1 MSTSTTTGTTAVR
14 LAMVYVGVAESTSD
28 PIMSP
33 PLGVQL
39 LATVARRAGHDAEVF
54 DNRRPGSLLDRV
66 RAFKPTVVG
75 FSFLSIAAAEAARL
89 ADECHVAGWLT
100 VAGGIHSTVFGAELL
115 ATNGGAFDVVV
126 TGEGE
131 VAIEAV
137 CAALASGEWPTGL
150 IAGTPVAT
158 LDELPFP
165 DDFAEYGPVLS
176 DPARSH
182 RTAALQLNRGCPM
195 NCQFCEVSRDAALF
209 ELPRN
214 DRRRTTATALRD
226 IDQLV
231 TRYGTNYLVLVDSIA
246 TLNDA
251 AIAELLLGVDARWP
265 EMAVQLNSHVN
276 KIGVGFL
283 QACAQLKDR
292 ASVWIGF
299 ESGSQTILDLIKK
312 ETRAGQAER
321 IAVQILATGARLG
334 VNLLLGLPGETAATR
349 AETMAFAEG
358 LKAAETY
365 ADQVML
371 NPNVF
376 NPLPGS
382 PLFAPMVRDGR
393 RRQASGPL
401 GDYRVRTI
409 DDLEAGDVPLHGV
422 DYSPVI
428 AEYRALWALRGRLAD
443 PQYRPWVEAGS

>member
-1 MSTSTTTGTTAVR
+1 MTGTTGVR
-14 LAMVYVGVAESTSD
+14 LAMVYVGVSESTTD

-39 LATVARRAGHDAEVF
+39 LATVARRAGHEAELF
-54 DNRRPGSLLDRV
+54 DNRRPGAVLDRIG
-66 RAFKPTVVG
+66 AFKPTVVG
-75 FSFLSIAAAEAARL
+75 FSFLSIAAAEAGRL
-89 ADECHVAGWLT
+89 AGACHAAGWLT
-100 VAGGIHSTVFGAELL
+100 VAGGIHATVFGAELL
-115 ATNGGAFDVVV
+115 AGNGGAFDVVV

-131 VAIEAV
+131 VVIEAL
-137 CAALASGEWPTGL
+137 CASLAAGERPYGV
-150 IAGTPVAT
+150 INGTPVAT
-158 LDELPFP
+158 LDVLPFP
-165 DDFAEYGPVLS
+165 DDFAEYRPVLA
-176 DPARSH
+176 DPARTH

-214 DRRRTTATALRD
+214 ERRRTTDTALRD
-226 IDQLV
+226 IDRLV

-251 AIAELLLGVDARWP
+251 AVAELLLGVDARWP
-265 EMAVQLNSHVN
+265 EMAIQLNSHVN

-283 QACAQLKDR
+283 HACAQLKDR
-292 ASVWIGF
+292 ASVWVGF

-312 ETRAGQAER
+312 ETRAGHADRVARE
-321 IAVQILATGARLG
+321 ILATGARLG

-358 LKAAETY
+358 LKAAEMY

-371 NPNVF
+371 NPNIF

-382 PLFAPMVRDGR
+382 PLFGSMVRDGR
-393 RRQASGPL
+393 RRQESGPL

-409 DDLEAGDVPLHGV
+409 DDLEAGDVPLNGV
-422 DYSPVI
+422 EYAQVI
-428 AEYRALWALRGRLAD
+428 AEYKAMWALRGPVAE
-443 PQYRPWVEAGS
+443 PQYRPWVDVGP